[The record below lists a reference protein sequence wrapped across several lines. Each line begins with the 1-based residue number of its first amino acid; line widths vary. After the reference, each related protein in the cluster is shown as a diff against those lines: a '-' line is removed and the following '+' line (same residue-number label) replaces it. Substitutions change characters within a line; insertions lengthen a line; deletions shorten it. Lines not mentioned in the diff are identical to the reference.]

1 MSKLK
6 SNTKMTS
13 SIVSS
18 MFFFVLLLIVFP
30 HMDKTLGAQKELHK
44 LQETNHPDQVT
55 VQRQRRYFIG
65 PPSIPCQHYQR
76 CKRTLPTPTPPC
88 HFYQRCKR
96 TPPTPT
102 SSKGKYGSGH

>member
-1 MSKLK
+1 MH
-6 SNTKMTS
+6 
-13 SIVSS
+13 
-18 MFFFVLLLIVFP
+18 LI
-30 HMDKTLGAQKELHK
+30 GAGAE
-44 LQETNHPDQVT
+44 ETNHPDQVT